1 METFSEFDTGT
12 RNGQAVSTT
21 MAFVRLLRNL
31 TRVDGIGSRIVPIVP
46 DEART
51 FGMDPLFSQLGIY
64 SPLGQLCTPVDYE
77 VLMRYKESKTGQIL
91 EEGINEAGAM
101 STFIASGKILCYSG
115 NPYNSILHLLLYV
128 RVPTDWRSSMVR
140 RG

>member
-1 METFSEFDTGT
+1 METFSEFDSGT

-31 TRVDGIGSRIVPIVP
+31 TRVDGIGSRIIPIVP
-46 DEART
+46 DEFRT

-64 SPLGQLCTPVDYE
+64 SPLGHSYTPVDYE
-77 VLMRYKESKTGQIL
+77 ILMRYKESKTGQIL

-101 STFIASGKILCYSG
+101 STFIASARHMLLRTS
-115 NPYNSILHLLLYV
+115 YNSILHLLLHV
-128 RVPTDWRSSMVR
+128 WFPTDWRLSMVC